1 MYPYNMP
8 TTNHTPN
15 HTSTIKKE
23 VSVSESNTGTTGLRN
38 DEKILS
44 MLQIALQEA
53 YDAADAYQRLLKEK
67 SLQRDSHTIRTAYLD
82 ELKHQH
88 LIQEIF
94 YEIFQENLPMDKL
107 ELNIGKKNDY
117 ISYVDA
123 FEDFLHTEL
132 ENIDFYRE
140 LFSLI
145 TDDIAKDMLL
155 EIMMDKQDHA
165 IRLQHLYCKY
175 KK

>member
-8 TTNHTPN
+8 TTTR
-15 HTSTIKKE
+15 TTIKKD
-23 VSVSESNTGTTGLRN
+23 VSASESNTGLRN
-38 DEKILS
+38 DEKILN
-44 MLQIALQEA
+44 MLRIALQEA
-53 YDAADAYQRLLKEK
+53 YDAADAYQRLLAEK
-67 SLQRDSHTIRTAYLD
+67 DLQRDSHTIRTAYLD

-88 LIQEIF
+88 LIQEVF
-94 YEIFQENLPMDKL
+94 YEIFQETLPMDKI
-107 ELNIGKKNDY
+107 ELNIGEKNAY

-123 FEDFLHTEL
+123 FEDLLHTEL

-145 TDDIAKDMLL
+145 TNTIAKDMLL